1 MHEATIRVTVKL
13 VGGFVHTLGFSER
26 EIDLPAGAILT
37 DLLARIGLDAARP
50 MITSRA
56 GWVIRAGEELRDGD
70 RVMISP
76 VFSGG

>member
-1 MHEATIRVTVKL
+1 
-13 VGGFVHTLGFSER
+13 
-26 EIDLPAGAILT
+26 
-37 DLLARIGLDAARP
+37 

-56 GWVIRAGEELRDGD
+56 GWVIRPAEELRDGD

>member
-1 MHEATIRVTVKL
+1 MTVTVKL

-26 EIDLPAGAILT
+26 EIELPAGAVLI
-37 DLLARIGLDAARP
+37 DLLVRIGIDTARP

-56 GWVIRAGEELRDGD
+56 GWVIRPAETLHDGD
-70 RVMISP
+70 RIMISP